1 MTKKQLLKAM
11 LLIGGLMENKKE
23 VIGVIGAG
31 VIGTGVAQRY
41 AVHGYEVVLLDISEK
56 ALQDGVYA
64 IKRNLKIH
72 NMLNKD
78 KYNILE
84 VMDRIKVTLNYQD
97 IKDADFL
104 IENVVEDMEVKK
116 QVYTELNQVV
126 KKNCYLMVNSSCI
139 SITRIG
145 SFTDFSDRI
154 IGVHYMNPVPEQDF
168 AEVIK
173 GTHTSENTCKLI
185 KELLLSVGI
194 DSTMI
199 NDSTGYV
206 TNRVSHIFMNEAMNL
221 VLEGVAKPEQ
231 VDKIFVKCF
240 HHTMGPLATADL
252 IGLDTVMYSLKVLY
266 DEYQDPRFRCSPLLK
281 RMVDAGTLGRK
292 SGKGFYDYE

>member
-1 MTKKQLLKAM
+1 
-11 LLIGGLMENKKE
+11 MENNKE

-31 VIGTGVAQRY
+31 VMGKGVAQIY
-41 AVHGYEVVLLDISEK
+41 AVHGYEVVLLDVSEK
-56 ALQDGVYA
+56 ILQNGVCD
-64 IKRNLKIH
+64 IKRNLMVH
-72 NMLNKD
+72 NMLNND
-78 KYNILE
+78 KYNVSE
-84 VMDRIKVTLNYQD
+84 VMDRIKVTLDY
-97 IKDADFL
+97 KDLKDVDFI
-104 IENVVEDMEVKK
+104 IENVVEDLEIKK
-116 QVYTELNQVV
+116 QVYTQLNQVV

-145 SFTDFSDRI
+145 SFTEFPDRI
-154 IGVHYMNPVPEQDF
+154 IGVHYMNPVPEQNF

-173 GTHTSENTCKLI
+173 GTHTSAKTCRLI
-185 KELLLSVGI
+185 NELLLSVGI

-206 TNRVSHIFMNEAMNL
+206 TNRVSHIFMNEAINL

-231 VDKIFVKCF
+231 VDEIFVKCL

-266 DEYQDPRFRCSPLLK
+266 DEYQDSRFRCSPLLRK
-281 RMVDAGTLGRK
+281 MVDAGTLGRK

>member
-1 MTKKQLLKAM
+1 
-11 LLIGGLMENKKE
+11 MENRKK

-31 VIGTGVAQRY
+31 VMGIGVAQRY
-41 AVHGYEVVLLDISEK
+41 AVYGYEVTLLDTSEEILHK
-56 ALQDGVYA
+56 AVYA
-64 IKRNLKIH
+64 IKRNLKVH

-78 KYNILE
+78 KYHISE
-84 VMDRIKVTLNYQD
+84 VLDRIKVTLDYQD
-97 IKDADFL
+97 LKNADY
-104 IENVVEDMEVKK
+104 IVENAVEDIEVKK
-116 QVYTELNQVV
+116 QIYTQLNQIV
-126 KKNCYLMVNSSCI
+126 KKDCFLMVNSSCI

-145 SFTDFSDRI
+145 SFTDFPDRI
-154 IGVHYMNPVPEQDF
+154 IGVHYMNPVPDQDF

-173 GTHTSENTCKLI
+173 GSHTSEETCKLV
-185 KELLLSVGI
+185 KDLLKSIGI
-194 DSTMI
+194 GCTMI

-231 VDKIFVKCF
+231 IDEIFEKCF

>member
-1 MTKKQLLKAM
+1 
-11 LLIGGLMENKKE
+11 MENKEE

-31 VIGTGVAQRY
+31 VMGTGVAQIY

-56 ALQDGVYA
+56 ILQDGVYA
-64 IKRNLKIH
+64 IERNLKVH
-72 NMLNKD
+72 NMLNND
-78 KYNILE
+78 KYNVSE
-84 VMDRIKVTLNYQD
+84 VMDRIKVTLDYQAL
-97 IKDADFL
+97 KDVDFF
-104 IENVVEDMEVKK
+104 IENVVEDMEIKK
-116 QVYTELNQVV
+116 QVYTQLNQVV

-145 SFTDFSDRI
+145 SFIEFPDRI
-154 IGVHYMNPVPEQDF
+154 IGVHYMNPVPEQNF

-173 GTHTSENTCKLI
+173 GTHTSEKTCKLI

-231 VDKIFVKCF
+231 VDEIFVKCF

-266 DEYQDPRFRCSPLLK
+266 DEYQDSKFRCSPLLR

>member
-1 MTKKQLLKAM
+1 
-11 LLIGGLMENKKE
+11 MENCRK
-23 VIGVIGAG
+23 VIGIIGAG
-31 VIGTGVAQRY
+31 VMGTGVAQRY
-41 AVHGYEVVLLDISEK
+41 AVNGYEVILLDISEK
-56 ALQDGVYA
+56 ILHEALYA
-64 IKRNLKIH
+64 VKRNLKIH
-72 NMLNKD
+72 NMLNKS
-78 KYNILE
+78 KYNVLE
-84 VMDRIKVTLNYQD
+84 VMDRIKVTLDYQD
-97 IKDADFL
+97 FKDVDFI
-104 IENVVEDMEVKK
+104 IENAVEDMEVKK
-116 QVYTELNQVV
+116 QIYTQLNQVV
-126 KKNCYLMVNSSCI
+126 KDNCYIMVNSSCI

-145 SFTDFSDRI
+145 SFTEFADRI
-154 IGVHYMNPVPEQDF
+154 IGVHYMNPVPDQDF

-173 GTHTSENTCKLI
+173 GVHTSEETCKLI

-194 DSTMI
+194 SCTII

-221 VLEGVAKPEQ
+221 VLEGVATPEQ
-231 VDKIFVKCF
+231 VDEIFVKCF